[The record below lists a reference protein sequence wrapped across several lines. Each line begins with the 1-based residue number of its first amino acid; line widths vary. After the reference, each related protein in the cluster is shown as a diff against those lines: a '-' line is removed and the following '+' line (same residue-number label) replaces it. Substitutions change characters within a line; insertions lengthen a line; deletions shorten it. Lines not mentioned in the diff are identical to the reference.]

1 MAIRL
6 NIYFARLYGIYF
18 FATLAIVAL
27 GSFLITLGEIFDRN
41 FNHLNPS
48 NTELVMLAVYNTPDH
63 LQKIMPLIIL
73 LSAMVCTLHLA
84 RSQQILIA
92 QQTGMI
98 LLHLFTAPII
108 LMLSLGIATVTLLN
122 PLAADLSERFDNFVN
137 TQIDQSQSLLSVAD
151 TGIWLRQSNGDSSL
165 IIHTK
170 TFDAQQL
177 SFSKVSIFHYE
188 NGLLIKR
195 TEAKKAII
203 NGETWDLHDALVQH
217 TDGYNERHAQLNI
230 ITNIGSE
237 KILDSFTSIKALS
250 IWKLSD
256 FISTVENAGFDAKEH
271 VIQFHRLLS
280 TPIVMLAMF
289 FLSVGICVR
298 AHHRKLPHML
308 ILSTIAI
315 GFSYF
320 VFLTTFQS
328 LGLFHEWPIILT
340 IWLPHLLFLTIVF
353 TYILHQ
359 DSSNS

>member
-6 NIYFARLYGIYF
+6 NIYFAKLYGLYF
-18 FATLAIVAL
+18 CATLGIVAL
-27 GSFLITLGEIFDRN
+27 GSFLITLGETFDRN
-41 FNHLNPS
+41 FDHLNPS
-48 NTELVMLAVYNTPDH
+48 NIDLMMLAAYNTPDH
-63 LQKIMPLIIL
+63 LQKVMPLIIL
-73 LSAMVCTLHLA
+73 LSAMACTLHLA

-98 LLHLFTAPII
+98 LLHLFAAPII
-108 LMLSLGIATVTLLN
+108 LVLLLGAATVTVLN

-151 TGIWLRQSNGDSSL
+151 TGIWLRQSNGNTDL
-165 IIHTK
+165 IIHAK
-170 TFDAQQL
+170 TFDTQQL
-177 SFSKVSIFHYE
+177 SFSRVSIFRYE
-188 NGLLIKR
+188 NGLFIKR

-203 NGETWDLHDALVQH
+203 DGEIWKLHDALVHQS
-217 TDGYNERHAQLNI
+217 DGYSTQHSQLSV

-237 KILDSFTSIKALS
+237 KILDSFTSIKSLS

-256 FISTVENAGFDAKEH
+256 FITTVENAGFDSKEH

-289 FLSVGICVR
+289 FLAAGISVR

-359 DSSNS
+359 DSPGS